1 MKYTE
6 DREFLQLLEHHKQSF
21 SGWDFSFISDT
32 GRVASEPLDWS
43 YASKALALI
52 HSTKAML
59 DMGTG
64 GGELLSQ
71 FRPFPEIICATEAYA
86 PNIPIAKQR
95 LEPLGVHVMAIHD
108 DDSLPFG
115 DAGFDLVLNKHESF
129 SPAEVRRILRP
140 GGAFLTQQAGG
151 LDCAGLNARLGAPDY
166 VYADW
171 TLPRALAGLKSN
183 GFEIV
188 EQREQFPI
196 QRFYDIGAI
205 VYYLKVIEWQIAD
218 FQPEKYIEQLYGLY
232 LDIKRDGYWDVKQH
246 RFLIHAR
253 AI

>member
-6 DREFLQLLEHHKQSF
+6 DREFIQLLEHHKQSF
-21 SGWDFSFISDT
+21 AGWDFSFISDT

-43 YASKALALI
+43 YTSKAMTLI
-52 HSTKAML
+52 HSSTAML

-64 GGELLSQ
+64 GGELLSRL
-71 FRPFPEIICATEAYA
+71 RPFPEIVCATEAYA
-86 PNIPIAKQR
+86 PNIPVARER
-95 LEPLGVHVMAIHD
+95 LEPLGVRVMAID
-108 DDSLPFG
+108 DDNSLPFD

-140 GGAFLTQQAGG
+140 GGTFLTQQVGG
-151 LDCAGLNARLGAPDY
+151 LDCAGINERLGAPEY
-166 VYADW
+166 EYADW
-171 TLPRALAGLKSN
+171 TLSQALAGLESN

-196 QRFYDIGAI
+196 QRFYDIGAL
-205 VYYLKVIEWQIAD
+205 VYYLKAIEWQIAD
-218 FQPEKYIEQLYGLY
+218 FQPERYIEPLYRLH
-232 LDIKRDGYWDVKQH
+232 LDIQREGYWDVKQH
-246 RFLIHAR
+246 RFLIQAR

>member
-6 DREFLQLLEHHKQSF
+6 DHEFLQLLKHHEESF

-32 GRVASEPLDWS
+32 GRVASEPLKWS
-43 YASKALALI
+43 YVSKAMTFI
-52 HSTKAML
+52 HTSKAML

-64 GGELLSQ
+64 GGELLSGL
-71 FRPFPEIICATEAYA
+71 RPFPELVCATEAYA
-86 PNIPIAKQR
+86 PNVPIAKKR
-95 LEPLGVHVMAIHD
+95 LEPLGVRVIAIDD
-108 DDSLPFG
+108 DDSLPFD

-140 GGAFLTQQAGG
+140 GGTFLTQQVGG
-151 LDCAGLNARLGAPDY
+151 LDCAGINEHLGAPDY
-166 VYADW
+166 EYADW
-171 TLPRALAGLKSN
+171 TLSQALAGLKSN

-188 EQREQFPI
+188 DQQEQFPI
-196 QRFYDIGAI
+196 QRFYDIGAL
-205 VYYLKVIEWQIAD
+205 VYYLKAIEWQIAD
-218 FQPEKYIEQLYGLY
+218 FQPQKYIEQLYGLY
-232 LDIKRDGYWDVKQH
+232 LDIQRDGYWDVKQH

>member
-6 DREFLQLLEHHKQSF
+6 DREFLQLLKHHEESF

-43 YASKALALI
+43 YVSKAMTFI
-52 HSTKAML
+52 HTSKAML

-64 GGELLSQ
+64 GGELLSRL
-71 FRPFPEIICATEAYA
+71 RPFPEIVYATEAYA
-86 PNIPIAKQR
+86 PNIPVAKER
-95 LEPLGVHVMAIHD
+95 LEPLGVRVMAID
-108 DDSLPFG
+108 DDNSLPFD

-140 GGAFLTQQAGG
+140 SGTFLTQQVGG
-151 LDCAGLNARLGAPDY
+151 LDCVGINDRMEAPY
-166 VYADW
+166 SEYADW
-171 TLPRALAGLKSN
+171 SLSQAITDLESN

-196 QRFYDIGAI
+196 QRFYDIGAL
-205 VYYLKVIEWQIAD
+205 VYYLKAIEWQIAD
-218 FQPEKYIEQLYGLY
+218 FQPEGYMEQLYGLH
-232 LDIKRDGYWDVKQH
+232 LDIQRDGYWDVKQH

-253 AI
+253 AV